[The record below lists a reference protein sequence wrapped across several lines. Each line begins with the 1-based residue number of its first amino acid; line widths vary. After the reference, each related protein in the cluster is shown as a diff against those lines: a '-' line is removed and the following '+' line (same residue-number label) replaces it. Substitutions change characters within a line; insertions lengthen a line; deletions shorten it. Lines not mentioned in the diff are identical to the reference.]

1 MALVAGLLGGGGG
14 GGGSSARADATS
26 GGTIDMGG
34 GDTYIMPTAT
44 ALPSDTSTILIIV
57 GAIAAVAIVGLL
69 IWRR

>member
-1 MALVAGLLGGGGG
+1 MGLVAGLLGGGGS
-14 GGGSSARADATS
+14 GGGSSARADSTS

-34 GDTYIMPTAT
+34 DTYVMPTAT

-57 GAIAAVAIVGLL
+57 GAVAAVAIVGLL